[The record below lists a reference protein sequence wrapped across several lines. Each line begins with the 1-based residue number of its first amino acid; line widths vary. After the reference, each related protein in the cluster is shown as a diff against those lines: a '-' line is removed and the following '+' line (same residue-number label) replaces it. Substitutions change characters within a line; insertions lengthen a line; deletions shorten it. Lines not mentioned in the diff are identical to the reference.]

1 MKHKTRPMNVIAG
14 LTHNLPNAN
23 VSSLRL
29 GDGVPLSQN
38 DGSTAMTVKGFIVE
52 RFGVILWTFLL
63 LVTSCS
69 NSDPNQLKEKLLGG
83 TAEERVI
90 PVGVQLIDEVSGIVS
105 NTYPGYL
112 EEGQS
117 VEMAFKY
124 GGTLQQL
131 NVKQGSHVRKG
142 QTLARVSSPQME
154 STQRSAQATLE
165 QAQDAYDRLKKVHD
179 NGSLPEIK
187 WREMVANLEK
197 AQSALDLADAML
209 ADNTITAPFDG
220 TVASVNTEIG
230 ENVAPLKPVI
240 KLINTKGM
248 AVKITVP
255 ENEIAKVQ
263 VGDTAEV
270 IIPAMN
276 DKHLNGKVIEKSM
289 TASLLTH
296 SYPVKV
302 LIEQPDEALVP
313 GMIGKVVLKADVSKG
328 IIVPANAVLIDQ
340 EGKFVWVAED
350 GRATRRKITLAGYS
364 GNGVIVSEGLKT
376 GDVVIVEGYQ
386 KVSEGMKVEYCV
398 R

>member
-1 MKHKTRPMNVIAG
+1 MKTKN
-14 LTHNLPNAN
+14 
-23 VSSLRL
+23 
-29 GDGVPLSQN
+29 
-38 DGSTAMTVKGFIVE
+38 
-52 RFGVILWTFLL
+52 ILWLLPLL
-63 LVTSCS
+63 LTACHD
-69 NSDPNQLKEKLLGG
+69 DPQQLKERLFGP
-83 TAEERVI
+83 AEERVI
-90 PVGVQLIDEVSGIVS
+90 AVGVLHIDSVSGLVR

-131 NVKQGSHVRKG
+131 SVKEGSIVKKG
-142 QTLARVSSPQME
+142 QALARVSSAQLE

-197 AQSALDLADAML
+197 AQSGLDLANAML
-209 ADNTITAPFDG
+209 ADNTLKAPFDG
-220 TVASVNTEIG
+220 TVASVNAEIG

-240 KLINTKGM
+240 RLINTKGM
-248 AVKITVP
+248 AVKISVP

-263 VGDTAEV
+263 VGDSAEIV
-270 IIPAMN
+270 VPALG
-276 DKHLNGKVIEKSM
+276 DKRLNGKVIEKSM

-302 LIEQPDEALVP
+302 LIEQPDEDLAP
-313 GMIGKVVLKADVSKG
+313 GMIGKVVLKADISKG
-328 IIVPANAVLIDQ
+328 IIVPANAILINQ

-350 GRATRRKITLAGYS
+350 GQATRRPITIAGYS
-364 GNGVIVSEGLKT
+364 GSGVVVGEGLKM
-376 GDVVIVEGYQ
+376 GDAVIVEGYQ
-386 KVSEGMKVEYCV
+386 KVSEGMKVTYGQD
-398 R
+398 

>member
-1 MKHKTRPMNVIAG
+1 MKTKHT
-14 LTHNLPNAN
+14 LWLLP
-23 VSSLRL
+23 
-29 GDGVPLSQN
+29 
-38 DGSTAMTVKGFIVE
+38 
-52 RFGVILWTFLL
+52 LL
-63 LVTSCS
+63 LTACH
-69 NSDPNQLKEKLLGG
+69 NDPQQLKERLFGP
-83 TAEERVI
+83 AEERVI
-90 PVGVQLIDEVSGIVS
+90 AVGVLHIDSVSGLVR

-131 NVKQGSHVRKG
+131 SVKEGSTVKKG
-142 QTLARVSSPQME
+142 QALARVSSAQLE

-197 AQSALDLADAML
+197 AQSGLDLANAML
-209 ADNTITAPFDG
+209 ADNTLKAPFDG
-220 TVASVNTEIG
+220 TVASVNAEIG

-240 KLINTKGM
+240 RLINTKGM
-248 AVKITVP
+248 AVKISVP

-263 VGDTAEV
+263 VGDSAEIV
-270 IIPAMN
+270 VPALG
-276 DKHLNGKVIEKSM
+276 DKRLNGKVIEKSM

-302 LIEQPDEALVP
+302 LIEQPYEDLAP
-313 GMIGKVVLKADVSKG
+313 GMIGKVVLKADISKG
-328 IIVPANAVLIDQ
+328 IIVPANAILINQ

-350 GRATRRKITLAGYS
+350 GQATRRPITIAGYS
-364 GNGVIVSEGLKT
+364 GSGVVVGEGLKM
-376 GDVVIVEGYQ
+376 GDAVIVEGYQ
-386 KVSEGMKVEYCV
+386 KVSEGMKVKY
-398 R
+398 

>member
-1 MKHKTRPMNVIAG
+1 MKTKHFI
-14 LTHNLPNAN
+14 LFLP
-23 VSSLRL
+23 
-29 GDGVPLSQN
+29 
-38 DGSTAMTVKGFIVE
+38 
-52 RFGVILWTFLL
+52 FLL
-63 LVTSCS
+63 MGCNDTSS
-69 NSDPNQLKEKLLGG
+69 EQLKEKLLRAP
-83 TAEERVI
+83 AEERVI
-90 PVGVQLIDEVSGIVS
+90 PVGVLHIDTVSGLVR

-131 NVKQGSHVRKG
+131 NVKQGSSVKKG

-154 STQRSAQATLE
+154 STRRSAQTTLE

-197 AQSALDLADAML
+197 AQSALDLANAML
-209 ADNTITAPFDG
+209 ADNIIRAPFDG
-220 TVASVNTEIG
+220 TIASVNAEIG
-230 ENVAPLKPVI
+230 ENIAPMKPI
-240 KLINTKGM
+240 IRLINTKGM
-248 AVKITVP
+248 AVKISVP

-270 IIPAMN
+270 VIPALG
-276 DKHLNGKVIEKSM
+276 DKRLNGKVIEKSM

-302 LIEQPDEALVP
+302 LIERPDKDLSP

-328 IIVPANAVLIDQ
+328 IVVPANAVLINQ

-364 GNGVIVSEGLKT
+364 GTGVIVSEGLQV
-376 GDVVIVEGYQ
+376 GDKVIVEGYQ
-386 KVSEGMKVEYCV
+386 KVSGGMKVEETLLNNGS
-398 R
+398 

>member
-1 MKHKTRPMNVIAG
+1 MKTKH
-14 LTHNLPNAN
+14 
-23 VSSLRL
+23 
-29 GDGVPLSQN
+29 
-38 DGSTAMTVKGFIVE
+38 
-52 RFGVILWTFLL
+52 ILWLLPLL
-63 LVTSCS
+63 LTACHD
-69 NSDPNQLKEKLLGG
+69 DPQQLKEKLLGG
-83 TAEERVI
+83 PAEERII
-90 PVGVQLIDEVSGIVS
+90 PVGVQVIDEVSGIVN

-131 NVKQGSHVRKG
+131 NVKQGNRVRKG

-197 AQSALDLADAML
+197 AQSAMDLANAML

-220 TVASVNTEIG
+220 TIAAVNAEIG
-230 ENVAPLKPVI
+230 ENITPLKPVI
-240 KLINTKGM
+240 RIINTNGM

-270 IIPAMN
+270 VIPALG
-276 DKHLNGKVIEKSM
+276 DKRLNGKVIEKSM

-302 LIEQPDEALVP
+302 LIEQPDKELTP
-313 GMIGKVVLKADVSKG
+313 GMIGKVVLKGDVSKG
-328 IIVPANAVLIDQ
+328 IIIPANAILINQ
-340 EGKFVWVAED
+340 EGKFVWVAEN

-386 KVSEGMKVEYCV
+386 KVSEGMRVETSLNKGS
-398 R
+398 

>member
-1 MKHKTRPMNVIAG
+1 MKTKHIIWLIP
-14 LTHNLPNAN
+14 
-23 VSSLRL
+23 
-29 GDGVPLSQN
+29 
-38 DGSTAMTVKGFIVE
+38 
-52 RFGVILWTFLL
+52 LL
-63 LVTSCS
+63 LTACHD
-69 NSDPNQLKEKLLGG
+69 DPQQLKERLFGP
-83 TAEERVI
+83 TEERVI
-90 PVGVQLIDEVSGIVS
+90 AVGVLHIDSVSGLVR

-131 NVKQGSHVRKG
+131 SVKEGSTVKKG
-142 QTLARVSSPQME
+142 QALARVSSAQLE

-197 AQSALDLADAML
+197 AQSGLDLANAML
-209 ADNTITAPFDG
+209 ADNTLKAPFDG
-220 TVASVNTEIG
+220 TVASVNAEIG

-240 KLINTKGM
+240 RLINTKGM
-248 AVKITVP
+248 AVKISVP

-263 VGDTAEV
+263 VGDSAEIV
-270 IIPAMN
+270 VPALG
-276 DKHLNGKVIEKSM
+276 DKRLNGKVIEKSM

-302 LIEQPDEALVP
+302 LIEQPDEDLAP
-313 GMIGKVVLKADVSKG
+313 GMIGKVVLKADISKG
-328 IIVPANAVLIDQ
+328 IIVPANAILINQ

-350 GRATRRKITLAGYS
+350 GQATRRPITIAGYS
-364 GNGVIVSEGLKT
+364 GSGVVVGEGLKM
-376 GDVVIVEGYQ
+376 GDAVIVEGYQ
-386 KVSEGMKVEYCV
+386 KVSEGMKVTYGQD
-398 R
+398 